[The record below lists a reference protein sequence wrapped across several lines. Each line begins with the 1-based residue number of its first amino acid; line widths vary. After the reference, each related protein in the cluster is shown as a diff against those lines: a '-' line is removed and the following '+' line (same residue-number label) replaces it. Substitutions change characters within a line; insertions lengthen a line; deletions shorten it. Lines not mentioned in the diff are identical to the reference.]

1 MANGMKK
8 LLNIAAK
15 LEVGKNRK
23 NTFGKYAFRNAEDIL
38 TGLKPLMVEYG
49 VFISIDDDVELI
61 GDRYYIKSTVSA
73 YDAETGDLIKE
84 CHAFARE
91 SLAKKGMDDGQLTGA
106 TSSYARK
113 YALAGLFNLS
123 PMKDLDETHTSE
135 EKPSIDVETHHSLNE
150 THAREEK
157 PTMEMEAHHSIE
169 EMINLAYQKGIDG
182 RAFAKVLYGKNLKDL
197 SQDDIDNA
205 VNRFYEKGGALEY
218 YLGHCDNVAKE
229 VIEAESEARNG

>member
-123 PMKDLDETHTSE
+123 PMKDLDETHTRE
-135 EKPSIDVETHHSLNE
+135 EKPS
-150 THAREEK
+150 
-157 PTMEMEAHHSIE
+157 MEMETHHSIE

-197 SQDDIDNA
+197 SQDEIDSA

-229 VIEAESEARNG
+229 TNEATAEIRNG

>member
-49 VFISIDDDVELI
+49 VFISISDDVELI

-123 PMKDLDETHTSE
+123 TMKDLDEATTRV
-135 EKPSIDVETHHSLNE
+135 EKLS
-150 THAREEK
+150 R
-157 PTMEMEAHHSIE
+157 EMETHHSIE

-197 SQDDIDNA
+197 SQDEIDSA

-218 YLGHCDNVAKE
+218 YLGHCDNLAKE
-229 VIEAESEARNG
+229 SNEATAEVRNG

>member
-135 EKPSIDVETHHSLNE
+135 EKPSIDVE
-150 THAREEK
+150 
-157 PTMEMEAHHSIE
+157 AHHSIE

-197 SQDDIDNA
+197 SQDEIDSA
-205 VNRFYEKGGALEY
+205 VNRFYENGGALEY

-229 VIEAESEARNG
+229 ASGAESEARNG

>member
-123 PMKDLDETHTSE
+123 PMKDLDEAPTRV
-135 EKPSIDVETHHSLNE
+135 EKPS
-150 THAREEK
+150 R
-157 PTMEMEAHHSIE
+157 EMETHHSIE

-197 SQDDIDNA
+197 SQDEIDSA

-229 VIEAESEARNG
+229 ASGAESEARNG

>member
-123 PMKDLDETHTSE
+123 PMKDLDETHTGE
-135 EKPSIDVETHHSLNE
+135 EKPSIDVET
-150 THAREEK
+150 
-157 PTMEMEAHHSIE
+157 HHSIE

-218 YLGHCDNVAKE
+218 YLGHCDNLSKE
-229 VIEAESEARNG
+229 TNEAGSEVRNG

>member
-123 PMKDLDETHTSE
+123 PMKDLDETHTGE
-135 EKPSIDVETHHSLNE
+135 EKPSIDV
-150 THAREEK
+150 
-157 PTMEMEAHHSIE
+157 EAHHSIE
-169 EMINLAYQKGIDG
+169 EMINLAYQKGIGG

-197 SQDDIDNA
+197 SQDEIDSA
-205 VNRFYEKGGALEY
+205 VNRFYENGGALEY

-229 VIEAESEARNG
+229 ASGAESEARNG